1 MNKIEQLKPLTIG
14 ILGYNTDLS
23 FRGLHDLACDNEE
36 QVEQHKKE
44 FLKLADETKII
55 PITNTNL
62 LSSRRAVRIDQ
73 LILFD
78 DDRWLIESNKAENIL
93 KIKRFLLCHSCVPEE
108 YQILKYEDVF

>member
-1 MNKIEQLKPLTIG
+1 MNQIEQLRPLTIG
-14 ILGYNTDLS
+14 ILGYKTDLS
-23 FRGLHDLACDNEE
+23 FRGLHNLACDNEE

-44 FLKLADETKII
+44 CLKLADGTMII
-55 PITNTNL
+55 PIATTSL
-62 LSSRRAVRIDQ
+62 QSYRRAVRIDQ

-108 YQILKYEDVF
+108 YQILKYEGVF